1 MKKRIL
7 LYITIGIVMLSGCRK
22 EELNA
27 GILLTSEDFTTNGTK
42 TTVNGT
48 TVNWVD
54 GDQVRLNGQTGTV
67 HLSGTEAYATGIESL
82 EGVIHGYY
90 PASIITS
97 SSAENENTDNPTVV
111 FPSVYSSTLSGGQQS
126 ISLPMIGRA
135 DEGATSIRFYH
146 LSAAIKVR
154 VKNLTEADN
163 TIYLDSIVVA
173 SATQQL
179 CGPASVNNN
188 GSSTTITGSSDDAQY
203 RRVKVK
209 FKDCVSISYNSVV
222 DVQVPILPIA
232 EVDGNDITFKVYTH
246 KPVART
252 GMPTVNYSY
261 NYSRALHCGAL
272 GRNILATTQLAVTK
286 KSAANSHTTEVDHSL
301 FTVNRTG
308 SGTYTYTKVR
318 FSKGN
323 LQYRANDNYWRF
335 AEHQYDYIGD
345 NLGNNAD
352 TTTRKTQTDYI
363 DLFMW
368 ASSGL
373 LIKPYLRYPMSTSRF
388 PTSNIEGTNY
398 DWGVYNEISNG
409 GTSAWRTMKNSEW
422 SHLLISGRA
431 DCPLRYMLAKIGS
444 TYGLIVFPDHYI
456 HPDEATELT
465 NVNSAVTWANCYN
478 ATEYWNKM
486 EQAGA
491 VFLPAAGYGDIKST
505 NGAVANTMDANS
517 VGWYW
522 TTTYNSTKTKT
533 SAIKIIGGQIPN
545 TNNTASASIN
555 NLTSRHYCCSVRL
568 VTTVE

>member
-1 MKKRIL
+1 
-7 LYITIGIVMLSGCRK
+7 MLSGCRK
-22 EELNA
+22 EDMYG
-27 GILLTSEDFTTNGTK
+27 GIKLMAENFTTNGTK
-42 TTVNGT
+42 TAVNGT
-48 TVNWVD
+48 AVNWLD

-67 HLSGTEAYATGIESL
+67 HISSSEAYATGIESI
-82 EGVIHGYY
+82 EGVIRGYY

-97 SSAENENTDNPTVV
+97 SNAENENTDNPTVV

-126 ISLPMIGRA
+126 ISLPMIGKA

-154 VKNLTEADN
+154 VKNLTETDN
-163 TIYLDSIVVA
+163 TIYLDSIVVV

-179 CGPASVNNN
+179 CGPANVSNN
-188 GSSTTITGSSDDAQY
+188 GSSTTVSGASNDAQY

-209 FKDCVSISYNSVV
+209 FKDGVSISYNSFV

-261 NYSRALHCGAL
+261 DYSRALHCGAL
-272 GRNILATTQLAVTK
+272 GRNVLATTQIAVTK
-286 KSAANSHTTEVDHSL
+286 ASTDNSHTTEVDHSL

-323 LQYRANDNYWRF
+323 LQYRASDNYWRF

-345 NLGNNAD
+345 NPGNNAD
-352 TTTRKTQTDYI
+352 TTTRKAQTDYI

-368 ASSGL
+368 ASSGWT
-373 LIKPYLRYPMSTSRF
+373 IKPYLRYPMSTSRF

-398 DWGVYNEISNG
+398 DWGVFNSISNG
-409 GTSAWRTMKNSEW
+409 GNTAWRTLKNIEC

-456 HPDEATELT
+456 HPDEAIALT

-505 NGAVANTMDANS
+505 NGALANTVGVNN

-522 TTTYNSTKTKT
+522 TTTYSSPSSKT
-533 SAIKIIGGQIPN
+533 SALKIVGGQVPN
-545 TNNTASASIN
+545 TVNTSSSNN
-555 NLTSRHYCCSVRL
+555 NLTSRHYCCAVRL